1 MSYDEFLR
9 FIFPDGM
16 FDLFELLD
24 FKEKPNL
31 VKIYLEEKNIHSP
44 Q

>member
-1 MSYDEFLR
+1 MSYDKFLR

-16 FDLFELLD
+16 FDLLELLD

-44 Q
+44 